1 MKLDIYLDHK
11 KLKMGPKMRPFL
23 RAEGSKKY
31 QILGKTRFWKNIK
44 NTSKPKVRQK
54 VEIPFY
60 GGSDVPER
68 CFLWNEFVD
77 PLIRGR
83 RTCIDNSK
91 MTKNWTQKSRAKRH
105 TRLHQMNSKHALQS
119 SKLATNIAHKI
130 HNLSS
135 SSSKRPLFIK
145 NWLRQNRPP
154 QNRKS
159 AILRPSFAEFRKT
172 CMIRQD
178 WLCQNHSFR
187 HLGFAKWPETREI
200 GSASPLHFASWLR
213 QISTKLPELCSIG
226 SAKASPPR
234 WPSFA
239 EFRPTDLR
247 TLDFDVFESQ
257 KLCVKSCAFWC
268 ELCVVCVSMAFC
280 LGIVALY
287 VISFGK
293 ISEPLGRNLDRL
305 G

>member
-83 RTCIDNSK
+83 RTCIDNLK

-135 SSSKRPLFIK
+135 SSSKSTLFIK

-172 CMIRQD
+172 CMILQD
-178 WLCQNHSFR
+178 WLRQNCS
-187 HLGFAKWPETREI
+187 
-200 GSASPLHFASWLR
+200 HF
-213 QISTKLPELCSIG
+213 ST
-226 SAKASPPR
+226 
-234 WPSFA
+234 
-239 EFRPTDLR
+239 
-247 TLDFDVFESQ
+247 DFDHRSPNTGFWCFWVA
-257 KLCVKSCAFWC
+257 KLRAKSCAFWC
-268 ELCVVCVSMAFC
+268 ELCAVCVSMALFKR
-280 LGIVALY
+280 IVARRL
-287 VISFGK
+287 ISFAEFRNWFCEIGTIWGK
-293 ISEPLGRNLDRL
+293 N
-305 G
+305 